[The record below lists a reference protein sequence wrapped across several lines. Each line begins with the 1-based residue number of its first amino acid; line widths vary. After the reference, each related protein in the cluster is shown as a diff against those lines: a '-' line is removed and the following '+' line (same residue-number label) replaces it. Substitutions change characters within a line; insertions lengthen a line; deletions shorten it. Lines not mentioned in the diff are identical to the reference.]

1 VSRVYE
7 RIIKAYQF
15 FCAAEKSKRCF
26 TLEDISIATGWT
38 LQTVQ
43 AYRSKKWYWFLQ
55 EEQDA
60 FSCEGICEYPEKSF
74 IRIHTQRTDADTRNL
89 RPRFDQKID
98 DLIDKAR
105 ESALLAVQA
114 YNNPMA
120 AFRTPAYLVLMNIAF
135 TALFHAIFERD
146 SVEYYY
152 KKPDGTASRIIDG
165 EPASW
170 ELTTCA
176 DYYYQNAN
184 TPERANLRFL
194 TELRNKIEHRFL
206 PILDITIAGQ
216 CQAML
221 FNFEDLLKKEF
232 GSFFALGQSL
242 ALSLQFTEIAA
253 HQRDALRRLQSKEY
267 DLIRKYIE
275 SYQSDLPQEVLQ
287 SQKYSFRV
295 FLIPRLGNHATSSNA
310 AIEFV
315 HYDSTKPEEMKQY
328 EKHMAMI
335 KDRVVHVQVANQ
347 GKLKP
352 STVSKRVSECTG
364 KTFTVSDHTCAWKLY
379 KVRPREPKPE
389 GCRTEFCQ
397 YDEAHRDFVYTEHWV
412 QFLIEKVTDPQEFHR
427 IKSYRE
433 MIEQE

>member
-1 VSRVYE
+1 MSRVYE

-26 TLEDISIATGWT
+26 TLEDISIATCWT
-38 LQTVQ
+38 LQTVH

-114 YNNPMA
+114 YNNPLA

-146 SVEYYY
+146 RVEYYY

-165 EPASW
+165 KPASW

-194 TELRNKIEHRFL
+194 TELRNKIEHRFM
-206 PILDITIAGQ
+206 PILDITSAGQ

-253 HQRDALRRLQSKEY
+253 HQRDVLRRLQSKEY

-275 SYQSDLPQEVLQ
+275 SYQSDLPGEVLQ

-295 FLIPRLGNHATSSNA
+295 FLIPRLGNHATSS
-310 AIEFV
+310 
-315 HYDSTKPEEMKQY
+315 
-328 EKHMAMI
+328 
-335 KDRVVHVQVANQ
+335 
-347 GKLKP
+347 
-352 STVSKRVSECTG
+352 SKRVSECTG

-379 KVRPREPKPE
+379 KVRTREPKPE

-433 MIEQE
+433 MIEQK

>member
-1 VSRVYE
+1 VSRVYD

-15 FCAAEKSKRCF
+15 FCAADKSKRCF
-26 TLEDISIATGWT
+26 TLEEISTATGWT

-55 EEQDA
+55 EEHDA
-60 FSCEGICEYPEKSF
+60 FYCEGICEYPEKSF

-89 RPRFDQKID
+89 RPRFGLKID

-105 ESALLAVQA
+105 ESVLLAVQA
-114 YNNPMA
+114 YNNPLA

-146 SVEYYY
+146 RVEYYY

-170 ELTTCA
+170 ELTACA
-176 DYYYQNAN
+176 DYYYRNAN

-232 GSFFALGQSL
+232 GSFFDLGQSL
-242 ALSLQFTEIAA
+242 ALSLQFTEIAT
-253 HQRDALRRLQSKEY
+253 HQRDVIRRLQSKEY

-295 FLIPRLGNHATSSNA
+295 FLIPRLGNHATSSDA

-315 HYDSTKPEEMKQY
+315 HYDSTKPEEMKHY
-328 EKHMAMI
+328 EKQVAMI

-389 GCRTEFCQ
+389 GCQTEFCQ
-397 YDEAHRDFVYTEHWV
+397 YDEAHRDFVYTERWV
-412 QFLIEKVTDPQEFHR
+412 QFLIEKVSDPQEFHR
-427 IKSYRE
+427 IRSYRE
-433 MIEQE
+433 MNEQK